1 MKKEVK
7 GKQKAAKAM
16 KRVQEKEEK
25 CHKEEKHQLAH
36 EKREVE
42 ALLAEEAALQVYKGE
57 LNMEEEEVLER
68 DWSGAE

>member
-1 MKKEVK
+1 MK